1 MTDLWLLEILL
12 KTDFTCTNKSN
23 RILLF
28 GMVVVIITSIPLMM
42 SGLWKNGTGHDMFFH
57 LMRIEG
63 LTQGIKSGQFPV
75 RIQPGWYNGYGYATS
90 VFYGDLFLWI
100 PAALHLIGIPLQVSY
115 KIFVFACNLATF
127 YVAFYSFNAIFRKE
141 WVAFFGAIWYTISL
155 YRLINVYIRH
165 AVGEHTAMIF
175 FPLIGYAMVCLLRET
190 PETTKGIKALV
201 IGMTGILQSH
211 MISFEIT
218 VGVLIVIC
226 LIYIKRTFRR
236 ETIVSLIKATGL
248 TVVANLWFLIPLLE
262 YMRNGTFNANT
273 VSEYKKS
280 INIGDSGLF
289 IKQLF
294 RIKYGAAGV
303 NLPVSAGIE
312 NEMPLGVGMGGVI
325 ILLALIASLVLGI
338 KGKESKETVKFNAV
352 VLIGA
357 VVAMFLS
364 SIYFPWGVIED
375 IGNPI
380 RYAIINIQF
389 PWRFLGVASTFLAF
403 GVCIISQQFKIKKLG
418 DALIAVAL
426 LFALISGISLLEDE
440 TKVSTRV
447 YVRDINDLNTCEPS
461 GEEYLPYGTNVEEL
475 IAGDVRTTNL
485 TCVSWE
491 KEQLRFEANIE
502 NNTVDNGYI
511 LAPLLYYKGYRAEID
526 SGSESK
532 ILPVSYGDNKRILVE
547 VPPQTTG
554 KMSIQWNK
562 PSLWWIGDIG
572 TIVGLTLAFLV
583 RKRNESKSK

>member
-1 MTDLWLLEILL
+1 MDSI
-12 KTDFTCTNKSN
+12 CTNKSKKF
-23 RILLF
+23 LLL

-63 LTQGIKSGQFPV
+63 LSEGIRSGQFPV

-100 PAALHLIGIPLQVSY
+100 PAALHLLGVSLQVSY
-115 KIFVFACNLATF
+115 KIFVFACNMATF
-127 YVAFYSFNAIFRKE
+127 YVAYYSFNGIFRKE
-141 WVAFFGAIWYTISL
+141 CVAFLGATWYTISL

-175 FPLIGYAMVCLLRET
+175 FPLIGYAMVCLLREA
-190 PETTKGIKALV
+190 PEVTRGVKALI

-218 VGVLIVIC
+218 VGVLIIIC
-226 LIYIKRTFRR
+226 LIYVKRAFRR
-236 ETIVSLIKATGL
+236 EALVSFIKAAGL
-248 TVVANLWFLIPLLE
+248 TVVANLWFLIPLLD

-294 RIKYGAAGV
+294 GIKYGAAGV

-312 NEMPLGVGMGGVI
+312 NEMPLGVGMGGAI

-338 KGKESKETVKFNAV
+338 KGKESKETIKFNVV
-352 VLIGA
+352 VLAGA
-357 VVAMFLS
+357 VVAMLLS
-364 SIYFPWGVIED
+364 SIYFPWGAIED
-375 IGNPI
+375 IGDPI

-389 PWRFLGVASTFLAF
+389 PWRFLGVASAFLAF
-403 GVCIISQQFKIKKLG
+403 GLCIILQLFKIKKLG
-418 DALIAVAL
+418 DALIAVVL
-426 LFALISGISLLEDE
+426 LFAVISGTSLLVDE
-440 TKVSTRV
+440 TKVSTKV
-447 YVRDINDLNTCEPS
+447 YVIDINDLNTCEPS

-475 IAGDVRTTNL
+475 ILGDVRTTNL
-485 TCVSWE
+485 SYVSWE
-491 KEQLRFEANIE
+491 KEQLRFEASIE
-502 NNTVDNGYI
+502 NNTADNGYI

-532 ILPVSYGDNKRILVE
+532 TLPISYGDNKRILVE

-554 KMSIQWNK
+554 NMSIQWNK
-562 PSLWWIGDIG
+562 PRLWWIGDIG
-572 TIVGLTLAFLV
+572 TIVGLIVAFLI

>member
-1 MTDLWLLEILL
+1 MDSI
-12 KTDFTCTNKSN
+12 CTNKSKKF
-23 RILLF
+23 LLL

-63 LTQGIKSGQFPV
+63 LSEGIRSGQFPV

-100 PAALHLIGIPLQVSY
+100 PAALHLFGVSLQVSY
-115 KIFVFACNLATF
+115 KIFVFACNMATF
-127 YVAFYSFNAIFRKE
+127 YVAYYSFNGIFRKE
-141 WVAFFGAIWYTISL
+141 WVAFLGATWYTISL

-175 FPLIGYAMVCLLRET
+175 FPLIGYAMVCLLKEAL
-190 PETTKGIKALV
+190 ETTKGIKALI

-218 VGVLIVIC
+218 VGVLIIIC
-226 LIYIKRTFRR
+226 LIYVKHAFRR
-236 ETIVSLIKATGL
+236 EALVSFIKAACL
-248 TVVANLWFLIPLLE
+248 TVVANLWFLIPLLD

-294 RIKYGAAGV
+294 GIKYGAAGV

-312 NEMPLGVGMGGVI
+312 NEMPLGVGMGGAI

-338 KGKESKETVKFNAV
+338 KGKDNKETIKFNVV
-352 VLIGA
+352 VLAGA
-357 VVAMFLS
+357 VVAMLLS
-364 SIYFPWGVIED
+364 SIYFPWGAIED
-375 IGNPI
+375 IGDPI

-389 PWRFLGVASTFLAF
+389 PWRFLGVASAFLAF
-403 GVCIISQQFKIKKLG
+403 GVCIILQLFKIKKLG
-418 DALIAVAL
+418 DALIAVVL
-426 LFALISGISLLEDE
+426 LFAVISGTSLLVDE
-440 TKVSTRV
+440 TKVSTKV
-447 YVRDINDLNTCEPS
+447 YVIDINDLNTCEPS

-475 IAGDVRTTNL
+475 ISGDVRTTNL

-491 KEQLRFEANIE
+491 KEQLRFEASIE
-502 NNTVDNGYI
+502 NNTADNGYI

-532 ILPVSYGDNKRILVE
+532 TLPVSYGDNKRILVE

-554 KMSIQWNK
+554 NMSIQWNK
-562 PSLWWIGDIG
+562 PRLWWIGDIG
-572 TIVGLTLAFLV
+572 TIVGLIVAFLI